1 MADAPAWVVTAA
13 SVRGPDHA
21 REGRPRQDAC
31 AWSAEGGRLVAAV
44 ADGAGSAS
52 LSREGAR
59 VCSAAVVDALSGL
72 TAPPFGEDDEEDE
85 AVRGAVE
92 GAIADAR
99 AALECRLDESGAGAS
114 LRDYAATVV
123 GVWAEGDRGWLF
135 HIGDGAAA
143 AARALDPA
151 DSVVSPPENGR
162 FAEQTYFFTDRA
174 WRRRLR
180 ITPFSGRDLVV
191 LATDGAGSF
200 SFAPRWRGLE
210 AEFVGPLARHLDGRP
225 PAAARR
231 TLARVLRAP
240 GARAISGDDKTLV
253 LARLKGAGG

>member
-1 MADAPAWVVTAA
+1 
-13 SVRGPDHA
+13 
-21 REGRPRQDAC
+21 
-31 AWSAEGGRLVAAV
+31 
-44 ADGAGSAS
+44 
-52 LSREGAR
+52 
-59 VCSAAVVDALSGL
+59 VVDALS
-72 TAPPFGEDDEEDE
+72 ASPSPAFGEGEEEDE
-85 AVRGAVE
+85 VAAVRGAVE
-92 GAIADAR
+92 AAIADAR
-99 AALECRLDESGAGAS
+99 AALAGRLEESGAAAAGAS

-143 AARALDPA
+143 AARAGDVA
-151 DSVVSPPENGR
+151 DAVVSPPDNGR
-162 FAEQTYFFTDRA
+162 FAEETYFFTDRA
-174 WRRRLR
+174 WRKRLR
-180 ITPFSGRDLVV
+180 ITPFAGRDLVV

-253 LARLKGAGG
+253 LARLRGVVA